1 MVLWGLL
8 KNPMADDRLQQAIR
22 LGMAV
27 YRLTDRFPE
36 QEPLRSRLRDA
47 SLAVVVSASRDDPES
62 ASQAVHTLDALAE
75 VATPLGY
82 VAPVNFAV
90 LKQSCQELMRVWSPV
105 SQERPSLHASSSRAQ
120 THTNAKGTG
129 RIVSPLVSA
138 SRRRDRIVQILRE
151 QGKARLRE
159 LVSGLGGVSA
169 RTVRREL
176 NGLCKEG
183 MVERR
188 GFGAASF
195 YRLSAFG
202 LNPR

>member
-1 MVLWGLL
+1 
-8 KNPMADDRLQQAIR
+8 MADDRLHHAIR

-36 QEPLRSRLRDA
+36 QEPLRSRLRDS
-47 SLAVVVSASRDDPES
+47 SLAVVVSVSQDDPES

-82 VAPVNFAV
+82 VSPVNFAV
-90 LKQSCQELMRVWSPV
+90 LKQSCRELMHAWS
-105 SQERPSLHASSSRAQ
+105 SPSRQQ
-120 THTNAKGTG
+120 THTNAKGPVG
-129 RIVSPLVSA
+129 A

-159 LVSGLGGVSA
+159 LVSRLGGVSA

-176 NGLCKEG
+176 NQLCKEG
-183 MVERR
+183 VVERR
-188 GFGAASF
+188 GFAATSF
-195 YRLSAFG
+195 YHFLA
-202 LNPR
+202 